1 MKAQNI
7 TYDPIYMKYPEQANL
22 DSRLVVVR
30 DWKKERMW
38 RDFTGY
44 KVSFGSHK
52 NILKLDNGN
61 IYTTP

>member
-1 MKAQNI
+1 MKTCQVKAQNI

-44 KVSFGSHK
+44 KVSVGE
-52 NILKLDNGN
+52 
-61 IYTTP
+61 